1 MYGVKKWCKCG
12 KYRGF
17 DLNTMEYFPYTSVPL
32 ERIRRTHYSGV
43 NYQRGFV
50 EMDYYLVSQENQ
62 LIGPLYDWEE
72 VEGELEYLRDPLGND
87 YVPGRV
93 YKIIRKW

>member
-1 MYGVKKWCKCG
+1 VKRWCKTISAYSFDLDSFQVEWLG
-12 KYRGF
+12 MRGF
-17 DLNTMEYFPYTSVPL
+17 DLTSRIVRYSNERRSFEEVP
-32 ERIRRTHYSGV
+32 
-43 NYQRGFV
+43 
-50 EMDYYLVSQENQ
+50 YYLISSENQ